1 MLPEH
6 EIQTYVLFIIRNKNI
21 FQSLNWR
28 QQGKNTQ
35 KGTCNCNPKWKL
47 CVVEH
52 LKLDKY
58 EYDNIIQRKHIDR
71 RQTWFLKCNY
81 MNDKM

>member
-1 MLPEH
+1 MPPEH
-6 EIQTYVLFIIRNKNI
+6 EIQTYILFIIRNKNI

-35 KGTCNCNPKWKL
+35 KGIRNCNPKWKL
-47 CVVEH
+47 CFVEH

-58 EYDNIIQRKHIDR
+58 EDDNIIQRKPIDR
-71 RQTWFLKCNY
+71 RQTWFL
-81 MNDKM
+81 

>member
-1 MLPEH
+1 MPPEH
-6 EIQTYVLFIIRNKNI
+6 EIQTYILFIIRNKNTRI

-35 KGTCNCNPKWKL
+35 KGICNCNPKWKL
-47 CVVEH
+47 CAVEH

-58 EYDNIIQRKHIDR
+58 EDDNIIQGKNIDR
-71 RQTWFLKCNY
+71 RQTWFL
-81 MNDKM
+81 